1 MKQVICT
8 MMGRETKTL
17 RIGHENL
24 HMYHA
29 GTCHALLSFA
39 SLSKAI
45 TFIISL
51 ILDLTLF
58 P

>member
-24 HMYHA
+24 NMYHE
-29 GTCHALLSFA
+29 GTCSYPLIFRL
-39 SLSKAI
+39 
-45 TFIISL
+45 FIEGNHVHHL
-51 ILDLTLF
+51 